1 MSSLG
6 PDSAIGQRAAR
17 NNPARPRGLNENLAR
32 EILEL
37 HTLGVRSGYGQQDVV
52 ALARHFV
59 ADTPPPAL
67 RGAAEVNAYAPSALR
82 LASDDLLQR
91 VQQLYA
97 TDAQLHAMWT
107 AALQARGMAG
117 PALRQSPADLG
128 DLAARF
134 LVQPAGPRIAML
146 ETGGWD
152 THSAQAP
159 RLANQLKALDAL
171 LAALHVGLGAHWA
184 ETFGLDSERV
194 ARALFPPQPALP
206 ALPRLLRS

>member
-32 EILEL
+32 EVLEL

-67 RGAAEVNAYAPSALR
+67 R
-82 LASDDLLQR
+82 

-97 TDAQLHAMWT
+97 TDAQLHTMWT

-128 DLAARF
+128 ELAARF